1 MSVRLFQS
9 EEESMRTGVLDRL
22 LTAPRSVSAAPR
34 RFLTFTIGGQAF
46 GVEALVSRDII
57 TLPTPH
63 SLPGAP
69 RYIRGRCTLGR
80 INLPVVDLR
89 ALFALAST
97 GRPLRTEIV
106 LVASRTHSVGIVAD
120 TIAGVYTTRLD
131 PPRPSSLAVLPDPRY
146 VQGDFEAAGR
156 IVIALDIDRILIDL
170 APAIE
175 AASRPHG

>member
-1 MSVRLFQS
+1 
-9 EEESMRTGVLDRL
+9 MRSGVLDRQQD
-22 LTAPRSVSAAPR
+22 APRSVSPSVR
-34 RFLTFTIGGQAF
+34 QFLTFTIDGQAF
-46 GVEALVSRDII
+46 AVEALVSRDIF
-57 TLPTPH
+57 TLPAPY

-69 RYIRGRCTLGR
+69 GYICGRCTLGK

-89 ALFALAST
+89 ALFALEST
-97 GRPLRTEIV
+97 GRPLRSEVV
-106 LVASRTHSVGIVAD
+106 LVASRTHSVGLVAD

-175 AASRPHG
+175 AASRLHG